1 MHLSITMVALLLYL
15 AGGDPGGSR
24 VSVPMPSPAAKG
36 GPGMSLGAVEPAP
49 MVIHNGDPAPDFSY
63 QSPDGRWRHLHDLLV
78 QGNVLMVFG
87 APEATLL
94 TLERERNDLLN
105 LGVLPVAVLDI
116 KPGNAWGT
124 ARKLDLHFTV
134 LADPRRVIGG
144 QFNVVDGNSRS
155 LPAWFVV
162 DRKGTVRGSWRG
174 ELPAD
179 GYLSIAARS
188 LGLPLPSVPL
198 PASR

>member
-1 MHLSITMVALLLYL
+1 MHLSITMVGLLLYL

-24 VSVPMPSPAAKG
+24 VSVPLTPVAVKG
-36 GPGMSLGAVEPAP
+36 QGMSLSAVEPASL
-49 MVIHNGDPAPDFSY
+49 VLRNGDPAPDFSY

-87 APEATLL
+87 ASEVTLL
-94 TLERERNDLLN
+94 TLERERDDLLN
-105 LGVLPVAVLDI
+105 QGVLPVAVLDV

-124 ARKLDLHFTV
+124 ARKLDLHYTV
-134 LADPRRVIGG
+134 LADPRRVIGA
-144 QFNVVDGNSRS
+144 QFNVVDLNSRA
-155 LPAWFVV
+155 LPGWFVV
-162 DRKGTVRGSWRG
+162 DRKGTVRGTWRG
-174 ELPAD
+174 DLPVE
-179 GYLSIAARS
+179 GYTSIASRA